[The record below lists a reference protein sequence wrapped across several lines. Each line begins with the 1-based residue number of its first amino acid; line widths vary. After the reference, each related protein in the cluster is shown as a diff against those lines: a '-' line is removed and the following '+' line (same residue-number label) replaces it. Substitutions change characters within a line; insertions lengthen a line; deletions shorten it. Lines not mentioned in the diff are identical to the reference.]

1 VEMMFFYD
9 TTIGKIGISENG
21 KAVTNIYFE
30 NESLENKVQLVET
43 PLIKNAF
50 EQIKEY
56 LNGKRKT
63 FDFPIELIG
72 TEFQKSVWRALQE
85 IPYGETKTYKEIA
98 IAIGNEKACRAV
110 GMANNKNPL
119 PIVIPCHRVIGA
131 NGKLVGYAGGLNIK
145 ENLIKIENKL
155 KE

>member
-1 VEMMFFYD
+1 MMFFYD

-63 FDFPIELIG
+63 FDFPIELNG